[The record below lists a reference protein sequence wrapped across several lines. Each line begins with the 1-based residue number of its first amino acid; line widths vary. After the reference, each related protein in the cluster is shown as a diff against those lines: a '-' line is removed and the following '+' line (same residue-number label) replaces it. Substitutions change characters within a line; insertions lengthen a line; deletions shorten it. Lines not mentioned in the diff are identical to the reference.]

1 MNKVI
6 GFFKS
11 YVDNFAINIKEHVEN
26 IPQVA
31 KLSIADLKKTYTGAA
46 LGWAWAII
54 KPIVNIFVYWFAIAI
69 GLRQG
74 GDVNGYPYILWLVC
88 GIIPWF
94 FMSEAITG
102 GTDCIRKYSYLVT
115 KMKYPVTTIP
125 TFTNLSKL
133 FVHLIITVVVVVIF
147 WIAGYPPSIYLLQL
161 PLYTLL
167 MFLFFNAWAL
177 FAGLVS
183 AMSKDFSNL
192 VKSFNI
198 AVFWLS
204 GILWNVEN
212 VKDSPVV
219 YNLMMLNPVTFIC
232 YGYRNCFVNH
242 TWFFEQPKRLLYFLC
257 WYAFLGFLSLWA
269 HKKLRKEIPDV
280 LM

>member
-1 MNKVI
+1 MNKI
-6 GFFKS
+6 SGFIKS
-11 YVDNFAINIKEHVEN
+11 YADVFVLDIKEHKEN
-26 IPQVA
+26 FSQVI

-69 GLRQG
+69 GLRKG
-74 GDVNGYPYILWLVC
+74 GDVNGYPYILWLIC
-88 GIIPWF
+88 GIVPWF
-94 FMSEAITG
+94 FMSDAIVG
-102 GTDCIRKYSYLVT
+102 GTECIRKYSYLVT
-115 KMKYPVTTIP
+115 KMKYPVSTIP
-125 TFTNLSKL
+125 THTNLSKL
-133 FVHLIITVVVVVIF
+133 FIHVIITLVVVIIF
-147 WIAGYPPSIYLLQL
+147 WLAGYPPTLYLLQL
-161 PLYTLL
+161 PLYTLF

-192 VKSFNI
+192 VKSFNV

-212 VKDSPVV
+212 VADSPVL
-219 YNLMMLNPVTFIC
+219 YGLMMMNPVTFLC

-242 TWFFEQPKRLLYFLC
+242 TWFFEKSTSLLYFIG
-257 WYAFLGFLSLWA
+257 WYVFMVVLSLWA
-269 HKKLRKEIPDV
+269 YKKLRKEIPDV
-280 LM
+280 L

>member
-1 MNKVI
+1 MSKDT

-11 YVDNFAINIKEHVEN
+11 YKEAIKTNFTEHIDNV
-26 IPQVA
+26 PQVI
-31 KLSIADLKKTYTGAA
+31 KLSVADLKKTYTGAA
-46 LGWAWAII
+46 LGWAWAVI

-74 GDVNGYPYILWLVC
+74 GDVNGYPYILWLIC
-88 GIIPWF
+88 GIVPWF
-94 FMSEAITG
+94 FMNEAITG
-102 GTDCIRKYSYLVT
+102 GTDCIRRYSYLVT

-133 FVHLIITVVVVVIF
+133 FVHILITLVVVLIF
-147 WIAGYPPSIYLLQL
+147 WIAGYPPTVYLLQL
-161 PLYTLL
+161 PLYTAM
-167 MFLFFNAWAL
+167 MFLFFNAWSL

-183 AMSKDFSNL
+183 AMSRDFANL

-204 GILWNVEN
+204 GVLWNIEN
-212 VKDSPVV
+212 VADSPVV
-219 YNLMMLNPVTFIC
+219 YGLMMLNPVTFLC
-232 YGYRNCFVNH
+232 YGYRNCFVNQ
-242 TWFFEQPKRLLYFLC
+242 TWIFEQPKRLVYFIC
-257 WYAFLGFLSLWA
+257 WYIVMAFLSMWA

>member
-1 MNKVI
+1 MSKDT

-11 YVDNFAINIKEHVEN
+11 YKEAIKTNFTEHIDN
-26 IPQVA
+26 IPQVI
-31 KLSIADLKKTYTGAA
+31 KLSVADLKKTYTGAA
-46 LGWAWAII
+46 LGWAWAVI

-74 GDVNGYPYILWLVC
+74 GDVNGYPYILWLIC
-88 GIIPWF
+88 GIVPWF
-94 FMSEAITG
+94 FMNEAITG
-102 GTDCIRKYSYLVT
+102 GTDCIRRYSYLVT

-133 FVHLIITVVVVVIF
+133 FVHILITLVVVLIF
-147 WIAGYPPSIYLLQL
+147 WIAGYPPTVYLLQL
-161 PLYTLL
+161 PLYTAM
-167 MFLFFNAWAL
+167 MFLFFNAWSL

-183 AMSKDFSNL
+183 AMSRDFANL

-204 GILWNVEN
+204 GVLWNIEN
-212 VKDSPVV
+212 VADSPVV
-219 YNLMMLNPVTFIC
+219 YGLMMLNPVTFLC
-232 YGYRNCFVNH
+232 YGYRNCFVNQ
-242 TWFFEQPKRLLYFLC
+242 TWIFEQPKRLVYFIC
-257 WYAFLGFLSLWA
+257 WYIVMAFLSMWA